1 MSIATAI
8 KTVDRRHASFDR
20 EKADLRAEIVRLT
33 AAGVSSKNI
42 AVLTGLSDRHVV
54 RIRNGHMVAQTPPT
68 RYEFDRSEERATHL
82 EKVARSAMDLACR
95 LRDEDPQL
103 VWEALELLGRNDLQE
118 LAVTALAA
126 LPVDSEISE
135 LFGWVEGL
143 S

>member
-1 MSIATAI
+1 
-8 KTVDRRHASFDR
+8 
-20 EKADLRAEIVRLT
+20 
-33 AAGVSSKNI
+33 
-42 AVLTGLSDRHVV
+42 
-54 RIRNGHMVAQTPPT
+54 
-68 RYEFDRSEERATHL
+68 
-82 EKVARSAMDLACR
+82 MDLACR

-103 VWEALELLGRNDLQE
+103 VWEALELLDRSDLQE

>member
-1 MSIATAI
+1 VSIATAI

-20 EKADLRAEIVRLT
+20 DKAELRAEIFRLSE
-33 AAGVSSKNI
+33 AGVSATNI
-42 AVLTGLSDRHVV
+42 ATLTGLSDRQVV
-54 RIRNGHMVAQTPPT
+54 RIRNGHVVQQKPPT
-68 RYEFDRSEERATHL
+68 RYQFDCSEERATHL
-82 EKVARSAMDLACR
+82 EKVARSVMDLACR

-103 VWEALELLGRNDLQE
+103 VWEALELLDRSDLQE